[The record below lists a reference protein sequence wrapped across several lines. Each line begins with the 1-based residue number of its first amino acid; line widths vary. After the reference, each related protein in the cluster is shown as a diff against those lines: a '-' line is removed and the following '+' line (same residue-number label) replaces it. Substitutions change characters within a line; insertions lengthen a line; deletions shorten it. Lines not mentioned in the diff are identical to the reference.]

1 MKANSPPLLLKKRL
15 KIAPEKSGAF
25 FLHLCSCSTK
35 KAAAFFMRL
44 PKMIRC
50 CKLGYYRS
58 YLLKLM
64 ICASLS
70 FCHSFERKF

>member
-15 KIAPEKSGAF
+15 KTAPDFSGAV

-44 PKMIRC
+44 PKTNKVLQI
-50 CKLGYYRS
+50 GQGTVTV
-58 YLLKLM
+58 
-64 ICASLS
+64 IC
-70 FCHSFERKF
+70 